1 MARLKL
7 FIFCAIIYFSD
18 TRVTSP
24 VAGDAVDDLIITLPT
39 GSKVQGHILKSFEG
53 NDFQA
58 FENIPYA
65 EAPVGKNRLKVSS
78 PKEPWEGVFN
88 ATSSTKACSQFLD
101 DNVIGEEDCLVLN
114 VYRPSKADNQEAL
127 PVYLWIYGGSF
138 LVGYGTLYNPKFLID
153 YDIIIV
159 TINYRLG
166 VLGFLTTNDDN
177 IPANL
182 GLKDQLLALQWV
194 HDNIIAFGGDPNQV
208 TIGGESAGSISVG
221 FHWLNKQARGLFSG
235 IIQQSGSPLS
245 SFLSKQ
251 GSREV
256 ALEYGRQLNNS
267 FNSTKSS
274 DLLVT
279 LQEASLSDIMK
290 LQKTFAVGTKPQGHY
305 TTIVWQPII
314 EGDFSDNAAVTGHM
328 HSAVLNGEFNFVPIL
343 MGLNSE
349 ESLFQM
355 IDVDSDL
362 FKQRAKFYDENPKVI
377 PDEALNI
384 AEENKEHVGA
394 ALRKHYTNSSFEED
408 SLALIQYTSDE
419 VFGRSIG
426 RQADA
431 ASRYVPV
438 YMYQLSWYNKSN
450 QFPGVEHTADLH
462 YFWDFTPQ
470 EASHN
475 DTLRKP
481 LFKWWTN
488 FIKYGN
494 PTPIED
500 EDLQNVIWPEV
511 KPGSVKYLNIDSTF
525 EVKENPRRYYDLERI
540 IDPYIREPFN
550 TY

>member
-1 MARLKL
+1 MLGNKVRVACQKRKAVMTFQMQERMYNEQRQALFAIALRDTLLRPQITRNQFQPLLTGSLTQTAHKLGPDYDSENIAKLESIYETVDDIEGIVGGHLEKPKPGAKVGPTFFCIIVKQFLRVRRCDRFFFEHQEAGFTNAQLKEIRKTTL
-7 FIFCAIIYFSD
+7 AGFICENGNAVEKMQTYAFK
-18 TRVTSP
+18 TPVTSP
-24 VAGDAVDDLIITLPT
+24 VAGDAPDDLIITLPT

-65 EAPVGKNRLKVSS
+65 EAPVGKNRLK
-78 PKEPWEGVFN
+78 
-88 ATSSTKACSQFLD
+88 
-101 DNVIGEEDCLVLN
+101 
-114 VYRPSKADNQEAL
+114 AL

-138 LVGYGTLYNPKFLID
+138 NVGYGTLYNPKFLID

-221 FHWLNKQARGLFSG
+221 FHWLNKQARGLFTG

-251 GSREV
+251 GSREI
-256 ALEYGRQLNNS
+256 AFEYGRQLNNS
-267 FNSTKSS
+267 FNSSKSS

-279 LQEASLSDIMK
+279 LQEASLSDILK
-290 LQKTFAVGTKPQGHY
+290 LQKNV
-305 TTIVWQPII
+305 
-314 EGDFSDNAAVTGHM
+314 
-328 HSAVLNGEFNFVPIL
+328 
-343 MGLNSE
+343 
-349 ESLFQM
+349 
-355 IDVDSDL
+355 DVDSDL
-362 FKQRAKFYDENPKVI
+362 FKQRAKFYDENPKEI
-377 PDEALNI
+377 PNEALNI

-408 SLALIQYTSDE
+408 ALALIQYTSDE
-419 VFGRSIG
+419 VFGRSVG

-488 FIKYGN
+488 FIKYG
-494 PTPIED
+494 
-500 EDLQNVIWPEV
+500 
-511 KPGSVKYLNIDSTF
+511 
-525 EVKENPRRYYDLERI
+525 
-540 IDPYIREPFN
+540 
-550 TY
+550 